1 LRNSNIVLH
10 EFLTKIYKNGTLPDM
25 LFLGVTVMNALENLK
40 AKLKPGQVYRRADLE
55 KLSRSVDRDVAR
67 LVDEGAL
74 LKVGSGLY
82 QSPRLSRFGVLPAST
97 DKLLTSFLKD
107 DDYLVTSPNDYNSL
121 GLGTTQL
128 YNYQIVYNHKRH
140 GRFELGGQLFE
151 FHRKPRF
158 PKKASPEFL
167 LVDLLNNL
175 GQLAEDR
182 DAVLARARDKALEM
196 DVKRLRSAVK
206 NFAKVAT
213 RKLLEE
219 ALANAN

>member
-1 LRNSNIVLH
+1 LH

-107 DDYLVTSPNDYNSL
+107 DDYLVTSHNDYNSL

-158 PKKASPEFL
+158 PKKVSPEFL

-182 DAVLARARDKALEM
+182 DAVLARARVKALEM
-196 DVKRLRSAVK
+196 DVKRLRSTVK